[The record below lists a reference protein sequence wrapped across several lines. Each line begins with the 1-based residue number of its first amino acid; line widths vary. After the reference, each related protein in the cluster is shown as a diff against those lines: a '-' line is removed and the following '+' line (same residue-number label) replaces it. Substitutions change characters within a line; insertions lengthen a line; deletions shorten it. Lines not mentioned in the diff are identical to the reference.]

1 MKGVGRP
8 NWGTNS
14 VALYCG
20 IETEFQKY
28 LILLGVD
35 CNESKG
41 EKFDCV
47 NAYEKTKVY
56 YYW

>member
-8 NWGTNS
+8 NWGQIQWRFIAAS
-14 VALYCG
+14 RCLK
-20 IETEFQKY
+20 KY

-41 EKFDCV
+41 ETFDCV